1 MNRYEN
7 IQVVRN
13 TSKVRFYKDNKY
25 PDIPL
30 SESDLYL
37 ITAAGD
43 RFDLLAYEYYKDT
56 SLWWIIPTA
65 NNLRCDS
72 LFPDLGIQIR
82 IPLAV
87 ENILK
92 SYKELNED

>member
-7 IQVVRN
+7 IQIVKSH
-13 TSKVRFYKDNKY
+13 SKKRYYKDNKY

-65 NNLRCDS
+65 NNLKCDS
-72 LFPDLGIQIR
+72 LFPDPGIQIR
-82 IPLAV
+82 IPLDI
-87 ENILK
+87 ESILK
-92 SYKELNED
+92 SYKAINQD

>member
-7 IQVVRN
+7 IQIVKN
-13 TSKVRFYKDNKY
+13 ASKVRYYTDNKY

-30 SESDLYL
+30 SETDLYL
-37 ITAAGD
+37 IVAAGD
-43 RFDLLAYEYYKDT
+43 RFDLLAYRYYKDT

-65 NNLRCDS
+65 NNLSCDS
-72 LFPDLGIQIR
+72 MFPDIGIQIR
-82 IPLAV
+82 IPLDI
-87 ENILK
+87 ESILK